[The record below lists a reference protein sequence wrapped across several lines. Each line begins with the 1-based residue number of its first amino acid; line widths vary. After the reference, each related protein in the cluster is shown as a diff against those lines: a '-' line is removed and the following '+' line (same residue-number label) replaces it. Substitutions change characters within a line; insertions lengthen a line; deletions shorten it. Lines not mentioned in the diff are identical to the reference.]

1 MNPTIGAFQ
10 LGASRRSLASARL
23 TVRGSSAARRDT
35 VELDA
40 SDFFVDANCNDSSSI
55 ETLA

>member
-23 TVRGSSAARRDT
+23 TVRGFSAARRDV

-40 SDFFVDANCNDSSSI
+40 ADFIADDTS